1 MERNRLTHKW
11 CLIHVTLPIIFMSEI
26 VLNYLSFMVE
36 SFSNSLLLIHGQIVS
51 RGNST
56 RLEHINILLDLSFT
70 RNYRMLL
77 CMIGMREKML
87 GLWDTNLFFPFLM
100 WEVLGL

>member
-1 MERNRLTHKW
+1 MKGNRLAHKW
-11 CLIHVTLPIIFMSEI
+11 CLMHVTLPIIFMSEI